1 MLNKPLISII
11 TPTYNHE
18 KYIGEC
24 IDSVL
29 AQDYPNW
36 EQIIIDDG
44 STDNTRNIITNY
56 NDKRIKYFKQDN
68 LGVFNL
74 KKTYNKALELSEGE
88 YIAILEGDDYWP
100 EYKLKEQIK
109 VFQNQNVILV
119 FGNAQAVKD
128 NGEIEGLLNKPKLY
142 PKITAK
148 YETMDKLLLRN
159 FIPAC
164 TVLCDKN
171 ALLNIGGFK
180 QPLNSPCVDYST
192 WLQLSKLGNFYYED
206 NVMGYWRKHDN
217 QQSLEHAFRMFKS
230 HDDYSIKFFKNL
242 SKDEKKLLNINLNDI
257 KKNQIQMLSDLN
269 FDLGRKRLNKKDW
282 GISRKY
288 FRKALNGTNK
298 IKIYA
303 TVGIICSFLKIDMEG
318 FVPILKK
325 IKLLMRSQ

>member
-18 KYIGEC
+18 KYIGKC

-44 STDNTRNIITNY
+44 STDNTRNIIANY

-74 KKTYNKALELSEGE
+74 KKTYNKALKLSEGE
-88 YIAILEGDDYWP
+88 YIAILEGDYYWP

-109 VFQNQNVILV
+109 DFQNQNVILV

-142 PKITAK
+142 QKITAK

-171 ALLNIGGFK
+171 ALLNIGGFE
-180 QPLNSPCVDYST
+180 QPPNSPCVDYST

-217 QQSLEHAFRMFKS
+217 QQSLKHAFSMYKS
-230 HDDYSIKFFKNL
+230 HDDYAIKFFKNL
-242 SKDEKKLLNINLNDI
+242 SKDEKNLLNINLNDI
-257 KKNQIQMLSDLN
+257 KKKQIQMLSDLN
-269 FDLGRKRLNKKDW
+269 FDLGRKSLNKKDW
-282 GISRKY
+282 DISRKY
-288 FRKALNGTNK
+288 FRKALNGTNR

-303 TVGIICSFLKIDMEG
+303 TVGIICSFLKIDLEG
-318 FVPILKK
+318 FVPILNK
-325 IKLLMRSQ
+325 IKF